1 MRAEVE
7 DDARSASGLELLTAI
22 ADHQHE
28 GAALTPGRLAAITGR
43 DRGLVTR
50 VAADLLELGL
60 VERGVDGRSL
70 RLGWGLYASAVQLVD
85 RRVVSRGQPVLDRL
99 SMRTGESTY
108 LVRRQASHS
117 FTAAE
122 AMPHSSVRGIS
133 WLGRSLPVVRG
144 DAGPVLL
151 MDLSRAELR
160 TLLGTGPLPVSTGR
174 NAPMTLAEFEREVE
188 KVRANGV
195 CVLLDQVEAGVSSV
209 GAPVRDFRRRLV
221 GAVVL
226 VGPTARVE
234 HSVHQ
239 LVEAVSSAA
248 AELSAALG
256 AGTEGNAP

>member
-1 MRAEVE
+1 MRGEVD
-7 DDARSASGLELLTAI
+7 DDARSTSGLELLTAI

-28 GAALTPGRLAAITGR
+28 GAALTPGRLAAVTGR
-43 DRGLVTR
+43 DRGLVNR
-50 VAADLLELGL
+50 VTADLLELGL
-60 VERGVDGRSL
+60 VERGPDGRSL

-85 RRVVSRGQPVLDRL
+85 RRVVSRGQPILDRL
-99 SMRTGESTY
+99 ALRTGESTY
-108 LVRRQASHS
+108 LVRRQGSHS

-151 MDLSRAELR
+151 MDLSPAELR
-160 TLLGTGPLPVSTGR
+160 TLVGAGPLPAATGR
-174 NAPMTLAEFEREVE
+174 NAPANLAEVAIEVE
-188 KVRANGV
+188 KVRASGV

-209 GAPVRDFRRRLV
+209 GAPVRDFRHRLV

-234 HSVHQ
+234 PSVGPM
-239 LVEAVSSAA
+239 VEAVRAAA

-256 AGTEGNAP
+256 ADPEVQVP